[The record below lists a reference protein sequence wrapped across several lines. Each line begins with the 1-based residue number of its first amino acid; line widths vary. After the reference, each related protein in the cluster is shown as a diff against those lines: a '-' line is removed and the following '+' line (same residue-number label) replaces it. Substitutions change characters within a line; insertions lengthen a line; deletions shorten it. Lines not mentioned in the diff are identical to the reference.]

1 MQAGFAH
8 QSAVRAHEL
17 LLGRYPAAELAIR
30 DNLPTLPGAV
40 PAGLPLQMLERR
52 PDLVAAERRVA
63 AAFSRLGQARVAALP
78 SLRLTGNVGYL
89 DSDILQLKQDYDNP
103 SAGVGG
109 KIVMPVDINGEVDA
123 QKTVR
128 SAQQDE
134 AVAQYARLAL
144 RALGDVESALAGGRM
159 LADRERVLSQVVDDR
174 GRTLDFTQSN
184 YKVGRQDLRAV
195 EQQQLGLYDARIQLL
210 RVRAD
215 QLAQRINLHL
225 ALGGS
230 FSPPAQAAVAE
241 RTDHVAAR

>member
-1 MQAGFAH
+1 
-8 QSAVRAHEL
+8 
-17 LLGRYPAAELAIR
+17 
-30 DNLPTLPGAV
+30 
-40 PAGLPLQMLERR
+40 
-52 PDLVAAERRVA
+52 
-63 AAFSRLGQARVAALP
+63 
-78 SLRLTGNVGYL
+78 
-89 DSDILQLKQDYDNP
+89 
-103 SAGVGG
+103 
-109 KIVMPVDINGEVDA
+109 VDA

-210 RVRAD
+210 RVQAD

-230 FSPPAQAAVAE
+230 FSPPAQAAVAP
-241 RTDHVAAR
+241 RTDRVAAR